1 MDPSPLS
8 SRRTAEERQRD
19 RDLGFG
25 AVVSRHRRHRLLNRD
40 GTFNVVRSGLD
51 LVETLAPHYLL
62 RMEWPPFIG
71 LITVGYLILNA
82 LFAALF
88 LALGPDALK
97 GPGASM
103 LGDYRFVQ
111 TFFFSVETF
120 VTISYGQLAPN
131 GVTANALAETVAV
144 VGMVYHAVAT
154 GLLFARFARPRPTIV
169 FSDFAVIAPYG
180 DGQAFEF
187 RIANARSSEI
197 IELEAQVLF
206 SSFQPNG
213 RGEMTRQFVPL
224 PLERNSVVFFPLA
237 WTIVHPIDQSSP
249 FYGKTRNDLEQIG
262 AEVLVLLSGIDE
274 TFEQTVHARSSY
286 VPDEIVWGA
295 RFTSIF
301 LPPEPDKPVSIDI
314 GRIHEIEPVEPVS
327 KI

>member
-1 MDPSPLS
+1 MDPSPLF
-8 SRRTAEERQRD
+8 SRRTAEEQQRD

-25 AVVSRHRRHRLLNRD
+25 AVVSQHRRHRLLNRN

-62 RMEWPPFIG
+62 KMEWPTFIG

-88 LALGPDALK
+88 VALGPDALK

-111 TFFFSVETF
+111 AFFFSVETF

-131 GVTANALAETVAV
+131 GVAANVLAETVAV
-144 VGMVYHAVAT
+144 VGMVYHAVSI

-187 RIANARSSEI
+187 RIANARSSDI

-213 RGEMTRQFVPL
+213 RGDTTRQFIPI

-237 WTIVHPIDQSSP
+237 WTVVHPIDQSSP
-249 FYGKTRNDLEQIG
+249 FYGMTRKGLEHIG

-286 VPDEIVWGA
+286 LPEDIVWGA

-301 LPPEPDKPVSIDI
+301 LPPEPDAPVSIDI
-314 GRIHEIEPVEPVS
+314 GRIHDIEPV
-327 KI
+327 K

>member
-8 SRRTAEERQRD
+8 SRRTAEEQQRD

-25 AVVSRHRRHRLLNRD
+25 AVVSQHRRHRLLNRN

-62 RMEWPPFIG
+62 KMEWPTFIG
-71 LITVGYLILNA
+71 LITVGYLVLNT

-88 LALGPDALK
+88 VALGPDALK

-111 TFFFSVETF
+111 AFFFSVETF

-131 GVTANALAETVAV
+131 GVAANVLAEAVAV
-144 VGMVYHAVAT
+144 VGMVYHAVSI

-180 DGQAFEF
+180 EGQAFEF
-187 RIANARSSEI
+187 RIANARSSDI

-213 RGEMTRQFVPL
+213 RGDTTRQFIPI

-237 WTIVHPIDQSSP
+237 WTVVHPIDQSSP
-249 FYGKTRNDLEQIG
+249 FYGMTRKDLEHIG

-286 VPDEIVWGA
+286 LPEDIVWGA

-301 LPPEPDKPVSIDI
+301 LPPEPDAPVSIDI
-314 GRIHEIEPVEPVS
+314 GRIHDIEPVM
-327 KI
+327 